1 MKIKVFIYNS
11 NGATPLSEV
20 EKSVN
25 DFIQDKDVV
34 DIKVSSVSK
43 SVSVTGQYYNH
54 SEGPINVLFT
64 VLYNE
69 RADNK
74 LNSL

>member
-1 MKIKVFIYNS
+1 MKIKVFVYSSSGVTSI
-11 NGATPLSEV
+11 SEV
-20 EKSVN
+20 EESVN

-43 SVSVTGQYYNH
+43 SVSVTGQYFNKC
-54 SEGPINVLFT
+54 EGPINVIFT
-64 VLYNE
+64 VMYNE
-69 RADNK
+69 SEDK

>member
-11 NGATPLSEV
+11 GGVTSMSEV
-20 EKSVN
+20 EESVN

-43 SVSVTGQYYNH
+43 SVSVSGQYFNKY
-54 SEGPINVLFT
+54 EGPINVIFT
-64 VLYNE
+64 VMYNE
-69 RADNK
+69 SEDE